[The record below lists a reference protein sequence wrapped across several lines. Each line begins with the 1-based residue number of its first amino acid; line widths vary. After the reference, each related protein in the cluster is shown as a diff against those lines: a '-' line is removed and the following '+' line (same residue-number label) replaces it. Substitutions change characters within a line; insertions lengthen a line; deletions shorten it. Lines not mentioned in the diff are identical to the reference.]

1 MDKGAHFYRCDFQ
14 VHTPRD
20 HNWNGDRPVTEEAR
34 RECAAAFIS
43 ACREKGVD
51 AVAIT
56 DHHDF
61 GFFPFIREAAEGETK
76 GGKLVPEDERII
88 VFPGL
93 ELTLGVPCQAILLLD
108 PDFPLNLLPAVCTA
122 LVIQPNDAAE
132 AKHAEVKQLAHFRDL
147 LELHK
152 RLEEQPYL
160 KGRYILLPNVTP
172 EGYNTL
178 HRKGFLSH
186 YKTMPFVGGYL
197 DGDTS
202 RLSVGDWRILN
213 GEIDEYGN
221 KSIGLF
227 CTSDSRQR
235 DFAKLGVPST
245 WVKWAKPTAE
255 ALRQACLAKA
265 TRISHVEPETPS
277 LVIDSMHVSNSKFLG
292 PIDLELNKQFNCLI
306 GGRGTGKSTIL
317 EYLRWALCDQT
328 PPFLQEEELPDF
340 QAKRR
345 SLIEKTLLPNSVDVN
360 FIVNGVRHTVRRKSD
375 THDILLRVGAG
386 AFQQVS
392 EDDVRQILTIDAYSQ
407 KQLSSVGVRT
417 EELLRF
423 IETPIK
429 KQLAELKGSSE
440 DLKARIRASYA
451 VIDRKRQL
459 GLQIRKAKIELESQT
474 KQLEALRK
482 QLRNLSD
489 ADRAVLAQHDKYLT
503 EDRLLAT
510 WGREAD
516 QLAAVA
522 RDGLTSLNNLPTAAA
537 EVAKLENAELIQ
549 GYHARAAAAFDSARK
564 LLRDIAD
571 LATEIKADDGECGKM
586 RSTWKAKHEA
596 HEKQYTDVKA
606 KASSQQKLLD
616 QIAETE
622 KRVKD
627 LQEDIAKK
635 ESTFTTQGA
644 PEADYTEARA
654 QWVGLFKTIG
664 DMLEARCSSLT
675 ELSSGALRVR
685 LRRGAGIKKAA
696 EALTSILEKSGI
708 RQQAKK
714 VDDLCADV
722 AQATSPV
729 TRWTAVLA
737 ELEKLALVER
747 GEAATKELP
756 ECPILGAAGFNSGD
770 CERIAERMSVDRW
783 VDLSLIELDDEPV
796 FEYRQREGDYIRFRD
811 ASAGQ
816 QATVLLRIL
825 LNQKGPP
832 LIIDQP
838 EEDLDNEIVLKIVEE
853 VWKAKKNRQIIVS
866 SHNANIV
873 VNGDAD
879 LVIVCAYRQGTEQ
892 SGGCI
897 KLQGAIDVETIRKE
911 ITTVME
917 GGRDAFRLRKEKYG
931 F

>member
-20 HNWNGDRPVTEEAR
+20 HGWDGARPVSDEDR
-34 RECAAAFIS
+34 RAFATAFVE
-43 ACREKGVD
+43 ACREKGID

-61 GFFPFIREAAEGETK
+61 GFYQFFREAAENETR

-93 ELTLGVPCQAILLLD
+93 ELTLGVPCQAILILD
-108 PDFPLNLLPAVCTA
+108 PDFPLSLLPAVCSA
-122 LVIQPNDAAE
+122 LALQPNDPSDP
-132 AKHAEVKQLAHFRDL
+132 KHAEVAQLSHIRDL
-147 LELHK
+147 MELYK
-152 RLEEQPYL
+152 RLEEQPCL
-160 KGRYILLPNVTP
+160 KGRYIVLPNVTP
-172 EGYNTL
+172 EGYRTL
-178 HRKGFLSH
+178 HRNGFLSH
-186 YKTMPFVGGYL
+186 YKTMPFVGGYI
-197 DGDTS
+197 DGDVS
-202 RLSVGDWRILN
+202 RLSLGDWRILN
-213 GEIDEYGN
+213 GEIDAYGN

-227 CTSDSRQR
+227 CTSDSRQA
-235 DFAKLGVPST
+235 DFAKLGLPST

-255 ALRQACLAKA
+255 AIRQACLAKA

-340 QAKRR
+340 QAKRHN
-345 SLIEKTLLPNSVDVN
+345 LIQKTLLPHSVDVN

-375 THDILLRVGAG
+375 TQEILLRVATGT
-386 AFQQVS
+386 FQQVS
-392 EDDVRQILTIDAYSQ
+392 DDDVRRLLSIDAYSQ

-429 KQLAELKGSSE
+429 KQLEELRGSSE
-440 DLKARIRASYA
+440 DLKASIRANYA
-451 VIDRKRQL
+451 LIDRKRQL
-459 GLQIRKAKIELESQT
+459 GFQIRKAKIELESQT
-474 KQLEALRK
+474 KQLESIRE
-482 QLRNLSD
+482 QLRNLSG
-489 ADRAVLAQHDKYLT
+489 ADRAVLAQHDKYLV
-503 EDRLLAT
+503 EDRLLAN

-516 QLAAVA
+516 QLAVFANE
-522 RDGLTSLNNLPTAAA
+522 GLASLKNLPTAATEA
-537 EVAKLENAELIQ
+537 EKLENAELIQ
-549 GYHARAAAAFDSARK
+549 GYHTRVAAAFESARK
-564 LLRDIAD
+564 LLGEIAD
-571 LATEIKADDGECGKM
+571 LAIGIEANDGDCGKM

-596 HEKQYTDVKA
+596 HEKQYAEIKE
-606 KASSQQKLLD
+606 KASSQQKLLEL
-616 QIAETE
+616 IAETE

-635 ESTFTTQGA
+635 EATFTTQGA
-644 PEADYTEARA
+644 PEAGYTEARR
-654 QWVGLFKTIG
+654 QWEGLFKTIG
-664 DMLEARCSSLT
+664 DMLEARCISLT
-675 ELSSGALRVR
+675 ELSSGTLRVR
-685 LRRGAGIKKAA
+685 LRRGAGIKKMA
-696 EALTSILEKSGI
+696 ESLTSILEKSGI

-714 VDDLCADV
+714 VEDLCADV
-722 AQATSPV
+722 ALATSP
-729 TRWTAVLA
+729 TARWTAVLG

-747 GEAATKELP
+747 GDAGTKELP
-756 ECPILGAAGFNSGD
+756 ECPILGASGFNAGD
-770 CERIAERMSVDRW
+770 CERIAERMTVDRW
-783 VDLSLIELDDEPV
+783 VDLSMIELEDEPV

-853 VWKAKKNRQIIVS
+853 IWKAKKNRQIILT

-897 KLQGAIDVETIRKE
+897 KLQGAIDVATIRKE
-911 ITTVME
+911 ITTIME